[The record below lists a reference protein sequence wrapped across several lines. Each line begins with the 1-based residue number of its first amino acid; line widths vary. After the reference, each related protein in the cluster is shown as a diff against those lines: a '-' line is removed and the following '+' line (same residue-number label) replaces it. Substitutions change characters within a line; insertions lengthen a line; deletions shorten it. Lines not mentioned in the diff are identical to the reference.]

1 MKILSRAAGTLLG
14 AFLCCLAGVALAA
27 PISTTPIVTDP
38 NDRVVAR
45 ILASFN
51 VHADAA
57 RRWYVDALEGRRVNT
72 EEFSNFSRPMERATF
87 VSFTYEYRQNGQ
99 LRRRIYHA
107 RSGRNNPWSGV
118 PGLVGQ
124 RPYSSYFAANP
135 AYFVAW
141 DRTPRPPT
149 SVTASPVASDRSP
162 VARQRDAEL
171 KVARQV
177 ERDILNGTIAAGGR
191 LQGYSSQIPCPSC
204 EAALQALSD
213 TRGVTVHVAYLAHG
227 SPAYRRFHNLRQ
239 QHMGSIHVAVNGGQL
254 NVLNQEEVAPDAAPP
269 PVPCL
274 DAVGDGEVDDS

>member
-1 MKILSRAAGTLLG
+1 MKIISKATSALLG
-14 AFLCCLAGVALAA
+14 AVLCCLAGIASAA
-27 PISTTPIVTDP
+27 PVRKTPIVTDP
-38 NDRVVAR
+38 NDRVLAR

-51 VHADAA
+51 VHANAA
-57 RRWYVDALEGRRVNT
+57 RRWYVDTLEGRRVNT
-72 EEFSNFSRPMERATF
+72 EEFSSFSRPLETATF

-107 RSGRNNPWSGV
+107 RSGRNNPWTGV
-118 PGLVGQ
+118 SGLVGQ
-124 RPYSSYFAANP
+124 RSYSSYFSVSTAH
-135 AYFVAW
+135 FVAW
-141 DRTPRPPT
+141 DRSPRPST
-149 SVTASPVASDRSP
+149 SVTSSPVAGDRST

-191 LQGYSSQIPCPSC
+191 LNGYSSQIPCPSC

-213 TRGVTVHVAYLAHG
+213 TRGITVHVAYLGHG
-227 SPAYRRFHNLRQ
+227 SSAYRRFHNLRQ
-239 QHMGSIHVAVNGGQL
+239 QYTGSIHVAANGGQL
-254 NVLNQEEVAPDAAPP
+254 NLLNQEEVASDVTPL